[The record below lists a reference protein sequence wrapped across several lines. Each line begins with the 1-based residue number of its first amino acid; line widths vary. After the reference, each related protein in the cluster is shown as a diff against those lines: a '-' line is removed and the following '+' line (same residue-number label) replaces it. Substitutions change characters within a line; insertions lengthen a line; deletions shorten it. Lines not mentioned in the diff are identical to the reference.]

1 MKENKGKKKNEKKKK
16 NRCKNK
22 DMDKEV
28 MTAKAL
34 PSPTQKRK
42 RGVDEGL
49 RIMFTGIEVTTKFK
63 KMSF

>member
-1 MKENKGKKKNEKKKK
+1 
-16 NRCKNK
+16 
-22 DMDKEV
+22 MDKEV

-49 RIMFTGIEVTTKFK
+49 RIMFTGIEVITKFK